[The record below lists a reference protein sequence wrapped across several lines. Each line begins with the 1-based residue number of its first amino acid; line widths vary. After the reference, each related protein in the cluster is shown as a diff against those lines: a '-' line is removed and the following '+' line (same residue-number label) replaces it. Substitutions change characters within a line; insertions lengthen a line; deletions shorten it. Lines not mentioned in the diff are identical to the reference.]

1 MCVAQ
6 YLVFCAL
13 FCRSLF
19 VLLSIV
25 LSVLLWFTASDY
37 SFCLCCPLYCLS
49 YFGLRLLITPLVS
62 VGHCIVCP
70 TLVYGF
76 WLLLWSLLSIVL
88 SVLLWFT
95 ASDYSFGLCWPLY
108 CLSFF
113 GLRLLITPLVSVVH
127 CIVCP
132 TLVYGFW
139 LLLWS
144 LLAIVL
150 SVLLWF
156 TASDYSFGIMKLFL
170 LQFAK
175 YNHL

>member
-37 SFCLCCPLYCLS
+37 SFGLCCPLYCLS
-49 YFGLRLLITPLVS
+49 YFGLRLLITPLIS

-70 TLVYGF
+70 
-76 WLLLWSLLSIVL
+76 S
-88 SVLLWFT
+88 
-95 ASDYSFGLCWPLY
+95 
-108 CLSFF
+108 
-113 GLRLLITPLVSVVH
+113 
-127 CIVCP
+127 
-132 TLVYGFW
+132 LVYGFW

-156 TASDYSFGIMKLFL
+156 TASDYSFGLCWPLYCLSFFGLQLLITPLVSVGHCIVCPSLVYGFWLLLWYHETFL
-170 LQFAK
+170 TSVC
-175 YNHL
+175 